1 MKKDVRNIYGFRE
14 ATRVAEVTEAT
25 GVVEVTYVIGVAEV
39 TEVLSVS
46 GISVVTKS
54 LLISITLLLASLLLI
69 LGGCAQPARAQDLPD
84 VVLNMTGSLD
94 DEEDTAALVDY
105 LEELLTNPVNVN
117 TASIDQLMMIP
128 GMRPQQA
135 EALVAYRTG
144 NGSFDSE
151 QDLLKVRGIGP
162 ASLEQMMPFITVGGY
177 TGRLRRNLT
186 NPNWWV
192 HNGRFESYSRAR
204 QNRETAAGYIP
215 PHDSI
220 PPHFLGSPVHFT
232 QRISY
237 SSRAVSL
244 NRTQIK
250 DPGEEGLTYLTA
262 HAAIRD
268 AGPLRMLVAGDYRIA
283 SGYGLIFASGAGMG
297 RVPANSAM
305 APARNNLILHRTGRY
320 QPVQRGTAVSIGHR
334 FNITLFTAKNELS
347 AAEAMTGDPDDQDTD
362 TGTIDPET
370 DHNPDQNAGQR
381 PDYIRFPQ
389 RGLTSRTELE
399 RSRQQN
405 VVERLRGVRA
415 GVQAGPVTIGAVWYE
430 HRFDREVIPG
440 SGLHNRYDF
449 SGTSNAAGGAD
460 ITFRMNGITL
470 FTEGGMSRN
479 GGKAVLG
486 GFQFR
491 QGNDGY
497 IRLLYRNYGENFQSY
512 YGRSVSAT
520 SGRPRNE
527 EGFFAGAGGRLA
539 GLLLIDGFMDFHR
552 HPGPRFGISSPSSG
566 HERQIGLQAPVGP
579 NWLLSTAA
587 QYRER
592 ENGVGL
598 QDVYGR
604 DIRVTSTQS
613 RARYYIAVNGTGD
626 IIRYRTRLEWVH
638 TRNAAG
644 ERESGFALMQDVRWA
659 PARWLRLDAR
669 ITLFETD
676 GFSSRLYFFEQD
688 VLYSMSLPALYG
700 NGSRSYLL
708 ARMRPAKF
716 IELWARIA
724 VTRFDDRPVIGSGH
738 DQTTGNTRTTVS
750 GVLRVSF

>member
-1 MKKDVRNIYGFRE
+1 
-14 ATRVAEVTEAT
+14 
-25 GVVEVTYVIGVAEV
+25 
-39 TEVLSVS
+39 
-46 GISVVTKS
+46 
-54 LLISITLLLASLLLI
+54 
-69 LGGCAQPARAQDLPD
+69 
-84 VVLNMTGSLD
+84 MTGSLD
-94 DEEDTAALVDY
+94 EEEDAAGLIDY
-105 LEELLTNPVNVN
+105 FEEMLTNPVNVN

-192 HNGRFESYSRAR
+192 RNGRIESYSRAR
-204 QNRETAAGYIP
+204 QNRETAVGYIP

-220 PPHFLGSPVHFT
+220 PPHYLGSPAHFT

-237 SSRAVSL
+237 SSRALSL

-268 AGPLRMLVAGDYRIA
+268 VGPVRMLVAGDYRIA

-297 RVPANSAM
+297 RVPANSSM
-305 APARNNLILHRTGRY
+305 SPARNNVILHRTGRY
-320 QPVQRGTAVSIGHR
+320 QPAQRGAAVSIGHR
-334 FNITLFTAKNELS
+334 FNITLFTARNQLS
-347 AAEAMTGDPDDQDTD
+347 AAEVVSGDPDEQSQDPD
-362 TGTIDPET
+362 DP
-370 DHNPDQNAGQR
+370 DMDWVPDPDSYLVPDPANMNGYIGQPWSHSPLMPDSGAGQIQDQK
-381 PDYIRFPQ
+381 PDAYVHHIPDIYTSQEYIRFPQ
-389 RGLTSRTELE
+389 RGLPSRTELE

-415 GVQAGPVTIGAVWYE
+415 GIQAGPVTLGAVWYE
-430 HRFDREVIPG
+430 HRFDRAVIPG

-460 ITFRMNGITL
+460 ITYRMNGITL

-497 IRLLYRNYGENFQSY
+497 IRLLYRNYGERFQSY
-512 YGRSVSAT
+512 YGRTVSAA

-539 GLLLIDGFMDFHR
+539 GLLLIDGFLDFHR

-566 HERQIGLQAPVGP
+566 HERQIGMQAPVGP
-579 NWLLSTAA
+579 TWTLSAAA

-592 ENGVGL
+592 EYGVGL
-598 QDVYGR
+598 QDDYGR
-604 DIRVTSTQS
+604 DIRGTSAQS
-613 RARYYIAVNGTGD
+613 RGRYYLAINGDGD
-626 IIRYRTRLEWVH
+626 LIGYRTRLEWVR
-638 TRNAAG
+638 TRSAAG
-644 ERESGFALMQDVRWA
+644 ERANGFALMQNIRWS

-669 ITLFETD
+669 LTLFETD

-700 NGSRSYLL
+700 TGTRSYVL
-708 ARMRPAKF
+708 ARIRPVKYL
-716 IELWARIA
+716 ELWARIA
-724 VTRFDDRPVIGSGH
+724 ITRFDDRTVTGSGH
-738 DQTTGNTRTTVS
+738 DQTNGNTRTTLS
-750 GVLRVSF
+750 GVLRVTI